1 MAMSQT
7 EGYFEYC
14 FLEQRMIFL
23 NETFIKKRFPVL
35 RQSQHKFY
43 RKTCE
48 KEQSFIFTVYLTNHI
63 FQTYVLLYVII
74 EWWYNLTD
82 SVNL

>member
-35 RQSQHKFY
+35 RQNQHKFY

-48 KEQSFIFTVYLTNHI
+48 KEQPFYLTNHI

-74 EWWYNLTD
+74 E
-82 SVNL
+82 